1 MSGDAILKTEF
12 AGFNNGMMSSLNLAG

>member
-12 AGFNNGMMSSLNLAG
+12 AGFNNGMMSSLKLAG

>member
-1 MSGDAILKTEF
+1 MSSDAILKTEF